1 MENNELSNTCDYC
14 DQELTS
20 SPWFTLKAC
29 RYEGSKVN
37 AHFRMQMCR
46 GCYPKIHEPIRKA
59 AFELMRQSFQN
70 AIAKIKQDL
79 RSAGEI

>member
-1 MENNELSNTCDYC
+1 MENKELSNTCNYC
-14 DQELTS
+14 DTFLE
-20 SPWFTLKAC
+20 SPWFTLKVC
-29 RYEGSKVN
+29 RYVGSKVVG
-37 AHFRMQMCR
+37 HYRMQMC
-46 GCYPKIHEPIRKA
+46 GDCCAKIHEPLRKA